1 MRGTGALIGG
11 SQPAAL
17 RGSTYKQNH
26 SMRQCELNPYSSS
39 KLNTYCS
46 MPSSSANKRARSS
59 APATDDQQPPS
70 GDAAADTPVPAVP
83 LKVVVAAA
91 DTPVPSA
98 ALKQEQEPVPLIV
111 PPNVQPPDSPLPEAP
126 PLQLG
131 AAVAAPAGNRARFM
145 SCMQPAK
152 ISCDLTT
159 VPVSPGMRFSF
170 EAIVAVV
177 YPAKMSPPERRYV
190 ELMDEHGTTGI
201 TIWNSYVHAIRTSTV
216 GCVVKFTRLAITV
229 HNGKK
234 SLTMGK
240 DSTMHVEAPDATG
253 RLPLWWKQLLE
264 TPRISCI
271 EFHDMPS
278 ARIVNV
284 AGVLGFICQEEKIVN
299 GEPKLLLIMIITD
312 RTGKIEIRSW
322 NHSDA
327 EFLHYKERPILL
339 KRVRVCQYAGT
350 RTGEL
355 LTGDNG
361 SRITT
366 AFDSED
372 LQKYWAE

>member
-1 MRGTGALIGG
+1 
-11 SQPAAL
+11 
-17 RGSTYKQNH
+17 
-26 SMRQCELNPYSSS
+26 
-39 KLNTYCS
+39 
-46 MPSSSANKRARSS
+46 MPGSSAIKRTRTSVPES
-59 APATDDQQPPS
+59 DDQQPPAD
-70 GDAAADTPVPAVP
+70 DATAASDTPVPAAP
-83 LKVVVAAA
+83 
-91 DTPVPSA
+91 
-98 ALKQEQEPVPLIV
+98 LKQEQVAVPQI
-111 PPNVQPPDSPLPEAP
+111 VQPIAPHPPSPPPAAP

-131 AAVAAPAGNRARFM
+131 AAAEVSGGNRARFM

-152 ISCDLTT
+152 ITCDLTS
-159 VPVSPGMRFSF
+159 VPTSPGMRFSF
-170 EAIVAVV
+170 EAIVAVL

-201 TIWNSYVHAIRTSTV
+201 TIWNSYVHAIRTATV

-264 TPRISCI
+264 APRISCL

-299 GEPKLLLIMIITD
+299 GEPKMLLIMIITD

-327 EFLHYKERPILL
+327 EFLQYKERPILL